1 MLGED
6 MGEDMG
12 EDVGED
18 VGKTQACP
26 NKWEVGEAQLRT
38 QPWARRLGGE

>member
-1 MLGED
+1 VL
-6 MGEDMG
+6 GEDMG

-26 NKWEVGEAQLRT
+26 NKWEVGEAQART
-38 QPWARRLGGE
+38 QLWAR